1 MEFVDQI
8 WVYIEPVWNWLYTGL
23 EMYGP
28 LAADGSVNWVH
39 FGIQAGVIALVMALV
54 MQAYGAILIFTIVGT
69 VVHVVVD
76 RVLPM
81 VREGESFVMPE
92 VTNTGFWQYVAFLA
106 IFYLVA
112 ITILSMIK
120 ALIFRGD

>member
-8 WVYIEPVWNWLYTGL
+8 WVYIEPVWNWLYAGL

-39 FGIQAGVIALVMALV
+39 FGIQAGVIALVMALL

-69 VVHVVVD
+69 IVHVVVD

-81 VREGESFVMPE
+81 VREGESFAMPE
-92 VTNTGFWQYVAFLA
+92 VTNTSFWQYVAFLA